1 MEAREI
7 VPGQLAGEPYS
18 LSGRPTAA
26 KRLSV
31 SAPICLD
38 LATIDWTARQESS
51 MGGGGIGLAL
61 DVRIG
66 LEIVPAS
73 DWKTKLPDPEPVL
86 HLGRCL
92 TAAVGSDETFSI
104 SPLPGREMPF
114 DPTPETLSAVA
125 AGINASIGRP
135 MGQRELRRLIA
146 NNAMRGEDGM
156 LVPMVDNGARIAG
169 ALSGGLLIMTDGL
182 EVACRTPLPE
192 EGLIVLV
199 PPRAKA
205 GPLDLGRMVQI
216 EAKDREK
223 KAHEVLMRLLPAAIR
238 SDVPKIGDSIYRLQL
253 LGSKVAE
260 IRRFGGGDDIYRL
273 LSALRIK
280 GCEVVGVH
288 GDTGIVAAYAR
299 NDIAPGCV
307 SMLEEIG
314 MPSALC
320 RPDSH
325 GMTVQVLR

>member
-26 KRLSV
+26 RRLSV
-31 SAPICLD
+31 SAPLCLD
-38 LATIDWTARQESS
+38 LATLDWTARQESA
-51 MGGGGIGLAL
+51 MGGGGIGLAV

-66 LEIVPAS
+66 LEIAPAS
-73 DWKTKLPDPEPVL
+73 DWSTKLADQESVL

-92 TAAVGSDETFSI
+92 TTAIGSQEAFSI
-104 SPLPGREMPF
+104 NPLSGKEVPF
-114 DPTPETLSAVA
+114 DPTPEMLSAVA
-125 AGINASIGRP
+125 AGINASLGRP

-146 NNAMRGEDGM
+146 NNAMRGEEGT
-156 LVPMVDNGARIAG
+156 LVPMMDNGARIAG

-192 EGLIVLV
+192 DGSIILV

-205 GPLDLGRMVQI
+205 NPIDLERMVQI
-216 EAKDREK
+216 EVKDREK

-238 SDVPKIGDSIYRLQL
+238 SDIPKIGDSIYRLQL
-253 LGSKVAE
+253 LGSKVVE
-260 IRRFGGGDDIYRL
+260 IRRFGGGDEIYRL

-288 GDTGIVAAYAR
+288 ADTGIVAAYVASDFTR
-299 NDIAPGCV
+299 GCV
-307 SMLEEIG
+307 SMLEELG
-314 MPSALC
+314 MKPYVC
-320 RPDSH
+320 KPDSH
-325 GMTVQVLR
+325 GMTVQMLE